1 VARRDIRTLRD
12 AASAAASE
20 GKHRKALECY
30 LELEQLEPGEPNW
43 PKRAAETY
51 RRLNKN
57 REAIAAYDR
66 AADRY
71 VQGGFLVQAIAVC
84 KIILQIDPTHE
95 ATKSRLASITE
106 QQDSSR
112 SQAGALVDRHR
123 AYGSDP
129 PPPAPSSRLSQAIAA
144 IDLPSRAAI
153 DLPPSQASEPGLV
166 VAPPLDELDTGVLEI
181 EPTSHASQV
190 ITTPVVT
197 RRQPA
202 TPPGVYSI
210 PDDTPS
216 IDDLS
221 LDDALN
227 NEAVREGRA
236 SETTQTG
243 KRKPL
248 SGPIL
253 LDPGAPL
260 DSVALASAMPGAQPQ
275 LRFDGST
282 SGIIVI
288 PIDDEPIDENGEMP
302 SVEIETISVGPEQD
316 GSPEMAMDGATED
329 PVELAVEDLEEIP
342 DLAEPRPYSAAA
354 RKALGQTPLF
364 AALPPAALEDLIDRM
379 SLVELTD
386 GQVLFRQGDPG
397 DALYVVT
404 EGGVVVISEGPPRQE
419 LTRMGPGSFFGEV
432 ALVTEEPRSATI
444 IAEGDTQLLSIDRN
458 ALRMLVGSYPDV
470 LPVILRFLRDR
481 LVDRLVKT
489 HPLFSSFGEHDRA
502 YLVAHFRFLEI
513 EAGAVVVQDR
523 ARPQGLYALL
533 AGKVE
538 VTAGDKRLAILGPG
552 DLFGEDSLLT
562 GKPSSVTITASVRC
576 LALCLPAADF
586 REIIMT
592 HPQVLSYIGDL
603 VDERSKQKS
612 VPQF

>member
-1 VARRDIRTLRD
+1 MARRDIRTLRD
-12 AASAAASE
+12 SAASAAGE

-95 ATKSRLASITE
+95 ETKVRLASITE
-106 QQDSSR
+106 QQDSTR
-112 SQAGALVDRHR
+112 SQAGALADRHR
-123 AYGSDP
+123 SLHGNPAVDSLREPPSPPSRTPVGSEP
-129 PPPAPSSRLSQAIAA
+129 PPSRTPVGSEPPPVRSEAA
-144 IDLPSRAAI
+144 I
-153 DLPPSQASEPGLV
+153 V
-166 VAPPLDELDTGVLEI
+166 VAPALPADDELRI
-181 EPTSHASQV
+181 EPTSLTAR
-190 ITTPVVT
+190 P
-197 RRQPA
+197 PA
-202 TPPGVYSI
+202 AH
-210 PDDTPS
+210 
-216 IDDLS
+216 DDLS
-221 LDDALN
+221 LDDALHS
-227 NEAVREGRA
+227 EAVTDGRNPD
-236 SETTQTG
+236 TFTG
-243 KRKPL
+243 KRKPI

-260 DSVALASAMPGAQPQ
+260 DSVALAASMPGAQHQ
-275 LRFDGST
+275 LRDDGSN

-288 PIDDEPIDENGEMP
+288 PIDDDPADEGGEMP
-302 SVEIETISVGPEQD
+302 SVEIESVSVGPEVER
-316 GSPEMAMDGATED
+316 GPEMQLEPTED

-342 DLAEPRPYSAAA
+342 DLAEPRAYSASA
-354 RKALGQTPLF
+354 RKALASTPLF
-364 AALPPAALEDLIDRM
+364 AGLPPAALERLIDRM
-379 SLVELTD
+379 GLVELAD
-386 GQVLFRQGDPG
+386 GDVLFRQGDPG
-397 DALYVVT
+397 DSLYVVAD
-404 EGGVVVISEGPPRQE
+404 GGVAVISEGPPRQE

-444 IAEGDTQLLSIDRN
+444 VATGETQLLSVGRD
-458 ALRMLVGSYPDV
+458 AVRMLVADYPDV

-489 HPLFSSFGEHDRA
+489 HPLFSSFGEHDRQ

-513 EAGAVVVQDR
+513 EPGATII
-523 ARPQGLYALL
+523 ARGGKPAGLYALL
-533 AGKVE
+533 AGKVD
-538 VTAGDKRLAILGPG
+538 VLDATRHVAHLRPG
-552 DLFGEDSLLT
+552 DLFGEGSLLS
-562 GKPSSVTITASVRC
+562 GAPSPHGVVATTRC

-603 VDERSKQKS
+603 VDEREKLLASS
-612 VPQF
+612 VPLL